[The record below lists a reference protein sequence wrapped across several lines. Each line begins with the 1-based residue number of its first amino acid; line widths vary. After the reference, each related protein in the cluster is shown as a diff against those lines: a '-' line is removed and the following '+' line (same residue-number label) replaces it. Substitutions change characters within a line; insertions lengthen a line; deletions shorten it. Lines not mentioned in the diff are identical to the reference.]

1 MHEQHDWIYS
11 AFESLL
17 CITMNEYEALW
28 INIFQARCCHTG
40 PHISISS
47 WQTLDIYRVTR
58 RQSKRFSGGEWSTGA
73 HHSGFHQTSSGDV
86 GRYLRYGTGAQ
97 LAMLEHVGTLVLTG
111 TFLGCRE
118 RNQFCNRFGDPCHA
132 WWCPVH
138 QLIPCL
144 AVPHFHALWQHHH
157 WYPAG
162 GWGWEVFCGRGAV
175 GNR

>member
-1 MHEQHDWIYS
+1 MHHYEWIRSTLNQHFAGKMLPHRPTHIHIILTNPWFLPGNS
-11 AFESLL
+11 ATKKNV
-17 CITMNEYEALW
+17 I
-28 INIFQARCCHTG
+28 
-40 PHISISS
+40 
-47 WQTLDIYRVTR
+47 
-58 RQSKRFSGGEWSTGA
+58 SGGEWSTGA

-86 GRYLRYGTGAQ
+86 EAFRRYLRYGTGAQ

-162 GWGWEVFCGRGAV
+162 GWGWEVFCGRAAV
-175 GNR
+175 MCCW